1 MAARTGLVPRTRGVV
16 SMRVVDAGDLPCK
29 RRVGSVRH
37 AGSISFPNHFPA
49 HAGLSLGNS
58 P

>member
-1 MAARTGLVPRTRGVV
+1 MVARTGLVPRTRGIV
-16 SMRVVDAGDLPCK
+16 SMRVVDAGDLPRT
-29 RRVGSVRH
+29 RRVGPVRH
-37 AGSISFPNHFPA
+37 AGSISFPNHSPA

>member
-1 MAARTGLVPRTRGVV
+1 MAARTGLVPRTRGAV

-29 RRVGSVRH
+29 RRVGAVRH
-37 AGSISFPNHFPA
+37 AGSISFPNHSPA
-49 HAGLSLGNS
+49 NAGLSLGNS